1 MPSHALSGF
10 VEELLEVRGLPGLSL
25 ALTDRDR
32 LVASAT
38 FGYADLSAR
47 RPVAPETAFE
57 HGSIGKTFTAV
68 LLVQLHDEGRLDL
81 RAPVA
86 RHLPWFD
93 VRSEHGPIALHHLL
107 THTAGIVMGSDASAD
122 SRFDVWALRETETG
136 FAPGERFHYSNVG
149 YRTLGYV
156 VEELTGRPYRE
167 LVRER
172 ILEPLGMAATDPAVT
187 GETRRRLAVG
197 YERWYDDRPHRRHD
211 PWVPA
216 AWLETS
222 TADGSLAGTAEDL
235 AVFLRALLNR
245 GRGLLAPESFDLML
259 READEWTYGYGLE
272 SRGTLVRHGGSM
284 PGFGSTMLGDL
295 EAGLGVVVL
304 VNSTDEGSLTEE
316 VADAALDLYRR
327 EAAALPAVPDPLV
340 VENAEEYAGTYSS
353 AGRRLLL
360 AAEGERLVLEHAD
373 DRVPLERRRGDRFL
387 VDHPEF
393 ALFPLVFER
402 DGDMLVAAFH
412 GSDVYTRE
420 GARSLHTDSPPPEW
434 SAYPGHYRAYNP
446 WLTNFRILLR
456 RGRLLLA
463 YPRGPE
469 DPLAPLEDGLF
480 RVGQDEWSPERPRFD
495 AIVDGHAL
503 RANLSGCDY
512 FRVARP

>member
-1 MPSHALSGF
+1 VPSRALSGY
-10 VEELLEVRGLPGLSL
+10 VEELLDVRGLPGLSL
-25 ALTDRDR
+25 AVTDRDG
-32 LVASAT
+32 LVASAA

-47 RPVAPETAFE
+47 RPVAPDTAFE

-68 LLVQLHDEGRLDL
+68 LLLQLHDEGRLDL
-81 RAPVA
+81 QAPVV
-86 RHLPWFD
+86 RYLPWFD
-93 VRSEHGPIALHHLL
+93 VRSEHGPIAVRHLL
-107 THTAGIVMGSDASAD
+107 THTAGIVMGADASAD

-136 FAPGERFHYSNVG
+136 FPPGERFHYSNLG
-149 YRTLGYV
+149 YRTLGYLL
-156 VEELTGRPYRE
+156 EDLTGRPYPE

-187 GETRRRLAVG
+187 SETRRRLAVG
-197 YERWYDDRPHRRHD
+197 YERWYDDRPHRRRD

-216 AWLETS
+216 PWLETS

-235 AVFLRALLNR
+235 VVFLRALLNR
-245 GRGLLAPESFDLML
+245 GRGLLAPESFELML

-316 VADAALDLYRR
+316 VAEAVLDLYRGTT
-327 EAAALPAVPDPLV
+327 AAPPAVADPIV
-340 VENAEEYAGTYSS
+340 VENAEDYAGTYSS
-353 AGRRLLL
+353 AERRLVLVS
-360 AAEGERLVLEHAD
+360 EGARLVLEHAAA
-373 DRVPLERRRGDRFL
+373 RVPLERRRGDRFL
-387 VDHPEF
+387 VDHPDF
-393 ALFPLVFER
+393 ALFPLAFER
-402 DGDMLVAAFH
+402 DGELVVAAVH
-412 GSDVYTRE
+412 GPDVYTRE
-420 GARSLHTDSPPPEW
+420 GAHGIPADKAPPEW

-446 WLTNFRILLR
+446 WFTNFRILLR

-463 YPRGPE
+463 YPKGPE
-469 DPLAPLEDGLF
+469 DSLTPLEDGLF
-480 RVGQDEWSPERPRFD
+480 GVGSDEWSPERLSFD
-495 AIVDGHAL
+495 AIVDGRAL

-512 FRVARP
+512 FRVPA

>member
-1 MPSHALSGF
+1 MPSRALSGY

-25 ALTDRDR
+25 AVTDRDG
-32 LVASAT
+32 LVALAT

-68 LLVQLHDEGRLDL
+68 LLLQLHDEGRLDL
-81 RAPVA
+81 QAPVA
-86 RHLPWFD
+86 RYLPWFD
-93 VRSEHGPIALHHLL
+93 VRSEHGPVALHHLL
-107 THTAGIVMGSDASAD
+107 THTAGIVMGSDVSAD

-149 YRTLGYV
+149 YRTLGYLL
-156 VEELTGRPYRE
+156 EELTGRPYAK

-172 ILEPLGMAATDPAVT
+172 ILKPLGMVATDPAVT
-187 GETRRRLAVG
+187 GETRRCLAVG

-216 AWLETS
+216 PWLETS

-245 GRGLLAPESFDLML
+245 GSGLLAPESFELML
-259 READEWTYGYGLE
+259 REANEGTYGYGLE

-304 VNSTDEGSLTEE
+304 VNSTDEGNLTEE
-316 VADAALDLYRR
+316 VAEAALDLYRG
-327 EAAALPAVPDPLV
+327 ASAALPTVPDPLV
-340 VENAEEYAGTYSS
+340 VESAEDYAGTYAS
-353 AGRRLLL
+353 AGLRLVL
-360 AAEGERLVLEHAD
+360 AAEGERLVLEHAGA
-373 DRVPLERRRGDRFL
+373 RVPLERRRGDRFL
-387 VDHPEF
+387 ADHPAF
-393 ALFPLVFER
+393 ALFPLAFER
-402 DGDMLVAAFH
+402 DGDEVVAAIH
-412 GSDVYTRE
+412 GSDVYARE
-420 GARSLHTDSPPPEW
+420 GARTLPADSPPPEW

-456 RGRLLLA
+456 RDRLLLA

-469 DPLAPLEDGLF
+469 DALTPLEDGLF
-480 RVGQDEWSPERPRFD
+480 RVGEDEWSPERLRLD

-512 FRVARP
+512 FRVPGP

>member
-1 MPSHALSGF
+1 MPSRALSGYA
-10 VEELLEVRGLPGLSL
+10 EELLDVRGLPGLSL
-25 ALTDRDR
+25 AVTDRDG

-47 RPVAPETAFE
+47 RPVAAETAFE

-68 LLVQLHDEGRLDL
+68 VLLQLHDEGRLDL
-81 RAPVA
+81 QAPVV

-93 VRSEHGPIALHHLL
+93 VRSEHGPIAVQHLL
-107 THTAGIVMGSDASAD
+107 THTAGLVMGSDASGD

-136 FAPGERFHYSNVG
+136 FPPGERFHYSNVG
-149 YRTLGYV
+149 YRTLGYLL
-156 VEELTGRPYRE
+156 EDLTGRPYPE

-216 AWLETS
+216 PWLETS

-245 GRGLLAPESFDLML
+245 GRGLLAPESFELML

-304 VNSTDEGSLTEE
+304 VNSTDEGGLTEE
-316 VADAALDLYRR
+316 VAEAARDLYRG
-327 EAAALPAVPDPLV
+327 AAAAPPAVPDPVV
-340 VENAEEYAGTYSS
+340 VENAEDYAGTYSN
-353 AGRRLLL
+353 AERRLVL
-360 AAEGERLVLEHAD
+360 ASEGERLVLEQAGA
-373 DRVPLERRRGDRFL
+373 RVSLERRRGDRFL
-387 VDHPEF
+387 ADHPDF
-393 ALFPLVFER
+393 ALFPLAFER
-402 DGDMLVAAFH
+402 DGDMVVAAVH
-412 GSDVYTRE
+412 GSDVYARE
-420 GARSLHTDSPPPEW
+420 GARAVPADTAPPEW

-463 YPRGPE
+463 YPKGPE
-469 DPLAPLEDGLF
+469 DSLTPLEDGLF
-480 RVGQDEWSPERPRFD
+480 RVGVDEWSPERLRFD
-495 AIVDGHAL
+495 AIVDGRAL

-512 FRVARP
+512 FRVPGP